1 MVIDMERDLK
11 DILTEVLV
19 FPYEQSV
26 VDALKNACLKYVE
39 TIGLGQFE
47 GCVLHLCLDIPASD
61 FMQSINSQ
69 TGRKFPSRVYR
80 ALAGYVVGE
89 ALDNDSEEDD
99 KVVFPLALRNAMKAK
114 TDDVDGIISKT
125 IDPSS
130 FAAVEEYWEDN
141 IAIPSLEGEDIVT
154 TIFNNDTWSETGL
167 EIEDTYDNI
176 KTLAKF
182 YNREQFIKQFAGA
195 KVSENQDI
203 FAFAYNMADEIA
215 SQDWIFTAEDPVQ
228 TLKSLE
234 LKGSAISLA
243 NIKSKIRANSDIVN
257 DDIES
262 VLVYR
267 RYLFANDYEELGTRR
282 ISPLVF
288 GIAIF
293 YELLYERLK
302 SEKYE

>member
-1 MVIDMERDLK
+1 MERDLK

-114 TDDVDGIISKT
+114 TDDADGIISKT

-182 YNREQFIKQFAGA
+182 YNREQFIKQFAGT

-262 VLVYR
+262 VSVYR

>member
-1 MVIDMERDLK
+1 M
-11 DILTEVLV
+11 
-19 FPYEQSV
+19 
-26 VDALKNACLKYVE
+26 
-39 TIGLGQFE
+39 
-47 GCVLHLCLDIPASD
+47 
-61 FMQSINSQ
+61 
-69 TGRKFPSRVYR
+69 
-80 ALAGYVVGE
+80 
-89 ALDNDSEEDD
+89 
-99 KVVFPLALRNAMKAK
+99 
-114 TDDVDGIISKT
+114 
-125 IDPSS
+125 
-130 FAAVEEYWEDN
+130 
-141 IAIPSLEGEDIVT
+141 
-154 TIFNNDTWSETGL
+154 

-182 YNREQFIKQFAGA
+182 YNREQFIKQFAGT

-262 VLVYR
+262 VSVYR

>member
-1 MVIDMERDLK
+1 MERDLK

-89 ALDNDSEEDD
+89 TLDNDSEEDD

-182 YNREQFIKQFAGA
+182 YNREQFIKQFAGT

-262 VLVYR
+262 VSVYR

>member
-1 MVIDMERDLK
+1 MERDLK

-262 VLVYR
+262 VSVYR

>member
-1 MVIDMERDLK
+1 MERDLK

-243 NIKSKIRANSDIVN
+243 ILNQK
-257 DDIES
+257 
-262 VLVYR
+262 Y
-267 RYLFANDYEELGTRR
+267 GR
-282 ISPLVF
+282 IQ
-288 GIAIF
+288 I
-293 YELLYERLK
+293 
-302 SEKYE
+302 